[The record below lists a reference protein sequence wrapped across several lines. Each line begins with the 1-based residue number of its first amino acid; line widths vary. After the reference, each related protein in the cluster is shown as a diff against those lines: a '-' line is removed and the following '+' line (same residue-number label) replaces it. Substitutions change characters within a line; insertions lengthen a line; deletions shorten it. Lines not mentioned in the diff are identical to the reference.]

1 MGGADIGEIP
11 FGCFNIMMIAGDTC
25 FMEAV
30 QLLRV
35 QKAHGSA
42 QLNIAF
48 LAHGIVC
55 FNGGI
60 KFLP

>member
-1 MGGADIGEIP
+1 MV
-11 FGCFNIMMIAGDTC
+11 IAGDTC
-25 FMEAV
+25 FVEAV
-30 QLLRV
+30 QLLCI

-48 LAHGIVC
+48 LAHGVVC
-55 FNGGI
+55 LNGGI